1 MDAIADHRVTSFQD
15 VIRDKRGVVVGQIE
29 YQKLTGKSVARDARG
44 RVIGVYDPR
53 EGLTREASG
62 KVVAQGNLLVGLLRP
77 W

>member
-1 MDAIADHRVTSFQD
+1 MDAIAVHRVAPSEE
-15 VIRDKRGVVVGQIE
+15 VIRDKRGVVVGRIE

-62 KVVAQGNLLVGLLRP
+62 KVVARGNLLIGLLRP